1 MHFQTLSTSALTL
14 LLALNAATSLVDA
27 KINVLSWEDAY
38 KKADSLVSQMSTKQK
53 VDIATGMGWQSGG
66 CMGNTFGTEDPY
78 FPSLCLQDSPLG
90 IRHAANATSGVAGI
104 NAAASFDK
112 KAIYE
117 RGAYMGREFRGK
129 GAHVQLGPGMNFMR
143 SPEGG
148 RGWESAGEDPFLQ
161 GVTSAET
168 IRGIQDEG
176 VIATAKHF
184 LLNDQE
190 LNRTTSSSD
199 VDQRTLHEVYLWPFA
214 RSVEAGVASIMCSY
228 NLVNGT
234 YACEDD
240 YLMNTVLKGEL
251 GFKGFVQSDWQA
263 THSTAKS
270 VNAGLDMTMPGDIV
284 FFSND
289 SYFGKNLTDAIDRKE
304 VSEERA
310 TDMATRIVAAW
321 YKVGQDKDFPNL
333 TLDSFHMENA
343 PYVDVQANHKNLVR
357 EMGAA
362 STVLLKNSNSA
373 LPINTKNVKKVAI
386 IGSDAFP
393 DPYGLNSCS
402 SHGCSNGTLAQGW
415 GSGTADFPY
424 LVDPLAGLSNAF
436 GKNVEIKS
444 TSDDWN
450 LEEAAE
456 LSKDT
461 DVAFVFSNADSGEQ
475 HITVDG
481 NVGDRNNLTLWHNGD
496 ALIKAVADVNKNTIV
511 VIHSVGA
518 VMMPWINHPNVK
530 AVVWPGLPGQETGN
544 SLADIITG
552 KVNPSGRLPYT
563 IAKQASDY
571 NAKPD
576 SNDVVQYTEKL
587 LMGYKWF
594 DHANIEPLFP
604 FGHGLSY
611 TKFDY
616 SGLKVKAKK
625 KKDSVTVTASLS
637 VKNSGKVDGAEVVQ
651 AYIEFPKNAGEPPK
665 LLRGFEK
672 IFLKQG
678 KQEKV
683 TFDFTKTELSIWD
696 VNVNDWVVPS
706 GKFTLHIGA
715 SSRDIRKSA
724 SFSL

>member
-1 MHFQTLSTSALTL
+1 
-14 LLALNAATSLVDA
+14 
-27 KINVLSWEDAY
+27 
-38 KKADSLVSQMSTKQK
+38 
-53 VDIATGMGWQSGG
+53 
-66 CMGNTFGTEDPY
+66 
-78 FPSLCLQDSPLG
+78 
-90 IRHAANATSGVAGI
+90 
-104 NAAASFDK
+104 
-112 KAIYE
+112 
-117 RGAYMGREFRGK
+117 
-129 GAHVQLGPGMNFMR
+129 
-143 SPEGG
+143 
-148 RGWESAGEDPFLQ
+148 
-161 GVTSAET
+161 
-168 IRGIQDEG
+168 
-176 VIATAKHF
+176 
-184 LLNDQE
+184 
-190 LNRTTSSSD
+190 
-199 VDQRTLHEVYLWPFA
+199 
-214 RSVEAGVASIMCSY
+214 
-228 NLVNGT
+228 
-234 YACEDD
+234 
-240 YLMNTVLKGEL
+240 MNTVLKGEL

-343 PYVDVQANHKNLVR
+343 PFVDVQANHKNLVR

-373 LPINTKNVKKVAI
+373 LPINPKNVKKVAI

-496 ALIKAVADVNKNTIV
+496 AL
-511 VIHSVGA
+511 
-518 VMMPWINHPNVK
+518 VK
-530 AVVWPGLPGQETGN
+530 
-544 SLADIITG
+544 
-552 KVNPSGRLPYT
+552 Y
-563 IAKQASDY
+563 
-571 NAKPD
+571 
-576 SNDVVQYTEKL
+576 
-587 LMGYKWF
+587 
-594 DHANIEPLFP
+594 
-604 FGHGLSY
+604 
-611 TKFDY
+611 
-616 SGLKVKAKK
+616 
-625 KKDSVTVTASLS
+625 
-637 VKNSGKVDGAEVVQ
+637 
-651 AYIEFPKNAGEPPK
+651 
-665 LLRGFEK
+665 
-672 IFLKQG
+672 
-678 KQEKV
+678 
-683 TFDFTKTELSIWD
+683 
-696 VNVNDWVVPS
+696 
-706 GKFTLHIGA
+706 
-715 SSRDIRKSA
+715 
-724 SFSL
+724 

>member
-1 MHFQTLSTSALTL
+1 
-14 LLALNAATSLVDA
+14 
-27 KINVLSWEDAY
+27 
-38 KKADSLVSQMSTKQK
+38 
-53 VDIATGMGWQSGG
+53 
-66 CMGNTFGTEDPY
+66 MGNTFGTEEPY
-78 FPSLCLQDSPLG
+78 FPSLCLQDAPLG
-90 IRHAANATSGVAGI
+90 VRHAANVTSGVAGI
-104 NAAASFDK
+104 NAAASWDK

-117 RGAYMGREFRGK
+117 RGAYMGKEFRGK

-148 RGWESAGEDPFLQ
+148 RGWESAGEDPYLQ

-168 IRGIQDEG
+168 IKGIQDEG
-176 VIATAKHF
+176 VIATAKHY

-214 RSVEAGVASIMCSY
+214 RSVEAGVGSVMCSY

-270 VNAGLDMTMPGDIV
+270 VNAGLDMTMPGDIT
-284 FFSND
+284 FFSN
-289 SYFGKNLTDAIDRKE
+289 STYFGKNLTDAIERKE

-321 YKVGQDKDFPNL
+321 YKMGQDKGFPNL
-333 TLDSFHMENA
+333 TLSSFHMENA
-343 PYVDVQANHKNLVR
+343 PFVDVQANHKELVR

-362 STVLLKNSNSA
+362 STVLLKNADNT
-373 LPINTKNVKKVAI
+373 LPINPDEVKKIAI
-386 IGSDAFP
+386 IGSDAGP

-424 LVDPLAGLSNAF
+424 LIDPLAGLTTAF

-444 TSDDWN
+444 TLDDWN
-450 LEEAAE
+450 LEKAAE
-456 LSKDT
+456 VAT
-461 DVAFVFSNADSGEQ
+461 DADYALVFSNADSGEQ
-475 HITVDG
+475 HIVVDG

-496 ALIKAVADVNKNTIV
+496 ALIKAVADANKNTIV
-511 VIHSVGA
+511 VIHAVGA
-518 VMMPWINHPNVK
+518 VMMSEWINHPNVK
-530 AVVWPGLPGQETGN
+530 AVVWPGLPGQESGN

-576 SNDVVQYTEKL
+576 PSDVIQYSEKL
-587 LMGYKWF
+587 LVGYKWF
-594 DHANIEPLFP
+594 DHANIEPLFA

-616 SGLKVKAKK
+616 SKLQVKTKK
-625 KKDSVTVTASLS
+625 KKDTITVTASLS
-637 VKNSGKVDGAEVVQ
+637 VKNTGKIDGAEVVQ
-651 AYIEFPKNAGEPPK
+651 AYIEFPESAGEPPK
-665 LLRGFEK
+665 NLRGFEK
-672 IFLKQG
+672 TMIKAG
-678 KQEKV
+678 KKTKV
-683 TFDFTKTELSIWD
+683 DFEFTKTELSIWD
-696 VNVNDWVVPS
+696 VDANDWVVPS
-706 GKFTLHIGA
+706 GKFTLHVGA
-715 SSRDIRKSA
+715 SSRDIRQTA
-724 SFSL
+724 SFNL